1 MKILKTEYIFS
12 DDRLHGMRRRR
23 ISGEKLPKR
32 LAAESVRYDGKKNA
46 ESRSLDAPKK
56 YVSAACAS
64 FRENDGCSLIGKA
77 AVPLPLKTV
86 RRATGRPAGKH

>member
-32 LAAESVRYDGKKNA
+32 LAAESVRYDGEKNA
-46 ESRSLDAPKK
+46 ESRSLDAPKICFCRLRQLQGK
-56 YVSAACAS
+56 RRM
-64 FRENDGCSLIGKA
+64 FPDRKGGCP
-77 AVPLPLKTV
+77 PLPLKTV